1 MRRLSVACTLFALS
15 MALALSR
22 PAAARDW
29 NGVSPGRTTAEAVQ
43 KRFGTPTQTKKKGE
57 STILSYSGE
66 QAIEGTRQTNF
77 YVTPSGVVAEI
88 HVFPKTRIDL
98 ETVQN
103 TFGKRYVKR
112 MTDTFRTYLYYE
124 GQGLVVFLDEE
135 GAAVYS
141 IVFTKATDGKG

>member
-1 MRRLSVACTLFALS
+1 MRRPLVVSSLCVLWAL
-15 MALALSR
+15 LALPI

-29 NGVSPGRTTAEAVQ
+29 NGVSPGKTTSQAVQ

-57 STILSYSGE
+57 TTILSYSGE

-77 YVTPSGVVAEI
+77 YVAPSGVVEEI
-88 HVFPKTRIDL
+88 HVFPKARIDL
-98 ETVQN
+98 ETVRN

-124 GQGLVVFLDEE
+124 GQGLVVFLDEA
-135 GAAVYS
+135 GTAVYS
-141 IVFTKATDGKG
+141 IVFTKATGGEG